1 MSVDKYAVCPCGN
14 GKKIKFCKCKES
26 IPEMDRVVSMVN
38 GGQVVPALDRL
49 SEILETHPDA
59 AWALAV
65 RGRLLLDLREYD
77 TLNENAERFI
87 RLQPSNPLALT
98 QRAAANLFRGQ
109 LEPATESMLSALT

>member
-1 MSVDKYAVCPCGN
+1 MSVDKYAICPCGN

-65 RGRLLLDLREYD
+65 KGRLLLDLREYD

-87 RLQPSNPLALT
+87 RLQPSNPLAARLNVQ
-98 QRAAANLFRGQ
+98 QRISFGGNWSLRPSRCCR
-109 LEPATESMLSALT
+109 L

>member
-1 MSVDKYAVCPCGN
+1 MGLPARHGKFSIERAQREADFTPYERYDLMSVDKYAICPCGN

-59 AWALAV
+59 GA
-65 RGRLLLDLREYD
+65 GRL
-77 TLNENAERFI
+77 
-87 RLQPSNPLALT
+87 
-98 QRAAANLFRGQ
+98 
-109 LEPATESMLSALT
+109 